1 MGCSRLPVGSSLA
14 FRRMTRTP
22 VLRSAPH
29 PTRLETRTEES
40 DTCASPKD
48 SKTRGR
54 SEGEGTA
61 RRPLGGISPPSR
73 GERTVGPSRH
83 RRDGGRETE
92 RVCRDPKDGELCPG
106 RSKPEET
113 LVEDRRGSDVQI
125 DRPTRV

>member
-1 MGCSRLPVGSSLA
+1 MGCSRLPVGSSEA
-14 FRRMTRTP
+14 FRWMTRTP

-48 SKTRGR
+48 RKTRGR
-54 SEGEGTA
+54 SEGEGMA
-61 RRPLGGISPPSR
+61 RPALGGISPF

-92 RVCRDPKDGELCPG
+92 RMCRDPKDGELCPG